1 MDLRP
6 LRLMKYELLYIVPS
20 SFSDTEIEGVQ
31 KEVAAL
37 VAQEGGTVIRDES
50 LGKIKLAY
58 PIKKVRHGTYIMVQ
72 FEAETTI
79 LNPLEAKLRLED
91 KIIRHLVTA
100 MPAGAENKVFE
111 IASYVA
117 PLSAEGKRQD
127 KPVRQAKPAPAVT
140 APISSEPATEEKAG
154 QEAKPELAPPAPS
167 KPEETTP
174 KMSVE
179 ELDKKLDEILESDDL
194 NDI

>member
-1 MDLRP
+1 M
-6 LRLMKYELLYIVPS
+6 LMKYELLYIVPS

-31 KEVAAL
+31 KEVAAI
-37 VAQEGGTVIRDES
+37 VTAAGGTVIRDES

-58 PIKKVRHGTYIMVQ
+58 PIKKVRHGTYILVQ
-72 FEAETTI
+72 FEAETSI
-79 LNPLEAKLRLED
+79 LSDLEAKLRLED
-91 KIIRHLVTA
+91 KIIRHLITQ
-100 MPAGAENKVFE
+100 MPAGAENKVYE
-111 IASYVA
+111 IASYIA

-127 KPVRQAKPAPAVT
+127 KPVRQSKPVEVNEERKAAPSREDEAESHQ
-140 APISSEPATEEKAG
+140 ADDSEK
-154 QEAKPELAPPAPS
+154 KPELAPPAPS
-167 KPEETTP
+167 KPEETAP